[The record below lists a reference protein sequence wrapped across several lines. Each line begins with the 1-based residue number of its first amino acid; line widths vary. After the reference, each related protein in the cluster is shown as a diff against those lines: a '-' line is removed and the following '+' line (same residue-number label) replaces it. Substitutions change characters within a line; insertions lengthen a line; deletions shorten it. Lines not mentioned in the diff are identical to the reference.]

1 MAPFISN
8 NPTPSRLY
16 KGPSAQMHTGEYR
29 PYGMGKKGNVYIQNN
44 YYGPQHPRGWAHN
57 AWANMDH
64 CCEDSGSKFGEVL
77 GWVGVGM
84 SAVGGILDLFGIGK
98 KGSVEGD
105 PGKSAKEKA
114 KEEPTKTGNEDKA
127 QGKGESTKT
136 GNEDKAQGKGESTKT
151 ASDNKAQGKEE
162 SAKTANDNKAQT
174 PVADEEGQEEDPGK
188 APTWN
193 DQKALIYDTS
203 GRTKKIE
210 GKLKVTKEAK
220 ANSKFPEEFQ
230 TTTDSGYTYKYEN
243 TGRTDANNQPI
254 YKCVSETVNGKTRN
268 ITSGNEYACQLDSN
282 GNPKF
287 QFEQNEQ
294 VGKDGL
300 GKGV

>member
-84 SAVGGILDLFGIGK
+84 SAVGGILDLFGVGK

-127 QGKGESTKT
+127 QTPAAE
-136 GNEDKAQGKGESTKT
+136 QG
-151 ASDNKAQGKEE
+151 QGTPAAEQGQGTP
-162 SAKTANDNKAQT
+162 AADDATKTANDNKAQT

-188 APTWN
+188 AQSWDNHDVTV
-193 DQKALIYDTS
+193 YDKS
-203 GRTKKIE
+203 GQTAKIT

-230 TTTDSGYTYKYEN
+230 TTTAAGYTYKYEN

-287 QFEQNEQ
+287 QFEQNKQ
-294 VGKDGL
+294 VGKDGY

>member
-8 NPTPSRLY
+8 NPTRLY
-16 KGPSAQMHTGEYR
+16 KGTQAQMHTGEYR

-64 CCEDSGSKFGEVL
+64 CCEDSGSNFGEVL

-84 SAVGGILDLFGIGK
+84 SAVGGLLDLFGVGK

-105 PGKSAKEKA
+105 PGKSAKEK
-114 KEEPTKTGNEDKA
+114 KEQAPTGAQNASAADDATKA
-127 QGKGESTKT
+127 S
-136 GNEDKAQGKGESTKT
+136 
-151 ASDNKAQGKEE
+151 
-162 SAKTANDNKAQT
+162 NDNKEQT
-174 PVADEEGQEEDPGK
+174 RVADQEEQAEADAKENDPGN
-188 APTWN
+188 AQSW
-193 DQKALIYDTS
+193 DDHDVRVYDTS
-203 GRTKKIE
+203 GKTKDIN

-220 ANSKFPEEFQ
+220 ADSKFPEEFQ
-230 TTTDSGYTYKYEN
+230 TTTAAGYTYKYEN
-243 TGRTDANNQPI
+243 TGRTDNKGQPI
-254 YKCVSETVNGKTRN
+254 YKCVSEEVNGKTRS
-268 ITSGNEYACQLDSN
+268 ISSGNEYACQLDSS

-287 QFEQNEQ
+287 EFEQNQ
-294 VGKDGL
+294 QIGSDGF